1 MRSIIDI
8 NITFSLVLFST
19 TILFSPVFADEI
31 KSGYEYISE
40 ATREMQD
47 DEFANPGMKAVE
59 EGQVEF
65 HKPGVNEK
73 SCATC
78 HGKNGSK
85 FDLKKIA
92 SYPIYNK
99 EFQKPFTLQERINFC
114 GEEYLDNVPYVY
126 DCVDLVEIE
135 AYVRYLARGEKV
147 NVTITEE
154 LKPFYEKG
162 KKIYNTRY
170 GQMNMACT
178 VCHDQYAGQ
187 KLRGQVLSEGHTNG
201 FPLYRLGSGKM
212 TSLHGRIKECF
223 ISFRAE
229 PFHLGSEELISLEVF
244 LHHRGNGLKI
254 ETPAV
259 RY

>member
-1 MRSIIDI
+1 MKHKKLIY
-8 NITFSLVLFST
+8 ITLLLPCLFFNVANAT
-19 TILFSPVFADEI
+19 DL
-31 KSGYEYISE
+31 KSGSEYVS
-40 ATREMQD
+40 ASTLEMQN

-59 EGQVEF
+59 EGKVEF
-65 HKPGVNEK
+65 HRPGVNEK
-73 SCATC
+73 TCATC
-78 HGKNGSK
+78 HGENGSK
-85 FDLKKIA
+85 FNLKKIA
-92 SYPIYNK
+92 SYPVYNK
-99 EFQKPFTLQERINFC
+99 EFEKPFTLQEQINFC

-147 NVTITEE
+147 NVTITKE

-170 GQMNMACT
+170 GQMNMACV

-187 KLRGQVLSEGHTNG
+187 RLRGQVLSQGHSNG

-212 TSLHGRIKECF
+212 TSLHSRIKECF
-223 ISFRAE
+223 ISFRAD
-229 PFHLGSEELISLEVF
+229 PFDLGSEELISLELY
-244 LHHRGNGLKI
+244 LHKRGNGLKI

>member
-1 MRSIIDI
+1 MKFKSYMIFFFLIHLLL
-8 NITFSLVLFST
+8 N
-19 TILFSPVFADEI
+19 PVSARDL
-31 KSGYEYISE
+31 KSGSEYLTQ
-40 ATREMQD
+40 ATLDMQND
-47 DEFANPGMKAVE
+47 DFANPGMPAVE
-59 EGQVEF
+59 EGKVEF
-65 HKPGVNEK
+65 HRPGVNEK

-78 HGKNGSK
+78 HGENGSK

-92 SYPIYNK
+92 SYPKYNK
-99 EFQKPFTLQERINFC
+99 EYKKPFTLQEQINYC
-114 GEEYLDNVPYVY
+114 GEEHLDNVPYVY

-135 AYVRYLARGEKV
+135 TYVRYLARDEKV

-178 VCHDQYAGQ
+178 VCHDQFDGQ
-187 KLRGQVLSEGHTNG
+187 RLRGQVLSQGHSNG
-201 FPLYRLGSGKM
+201 FPEYRLGSGHI
-212 TSLHGRIKECF
+212 TSFQRRIAECF
-223 ISFRAE
+223 VSFRAQ
-229 PFHLGSEELISLEVF
+229 PFEFGSQELIDLEVYM
-244 LHHRGNGLKI
+244 HARGNGLKI

>member
-1 MRSIIDI
+1 MI
-8 NITFSLVLFST
+8 NNKHYLVFIFLLPVLFLNSVT
-19 TILFSPVFADEI
+19 ARDL
-31 KSGYEYISE
+31 KSGSEYLTP
-40 ATREMQD
+40 ATLEMQN
-47 DEFANPGMKAVE
+47 DEFANPGMTAVE
-59 EGQVEF
+59 EGRIEF
-65 HKPGVNEK
+65 HRAGVNEK
-73 SCATC
+73 TCATC
-78 HGKNGSK
+78 HGKNGSN

-99 EFQKPFTLQERINFC
+99 EYEKPFTLQEQINYC

-135 AYVRYLARGEKV
+135 SYVRHLAQGEKV
-147 NVTITEE
+147 NVTITEP

-170 GQMNMACT
+170 GQMNMACN
-178 VCHDQYAGQ
+178 VCHDQFDGQ
-187 KLRGQVLSEGHTNG
+187 RLRGQVLSQGHSNG

-223 ISFRAE
+223 QSFRAE
-229 PFHLGSEELISLEVF
+229 PFFLGSEELLSLELY
-244 LHHRGNGLKI
+244 LHARGNGLKI

>member
-1 MRSIIDI
+1 MNKKHYFIFIFLLPIFLNSVAARD
-8 NITFSLVLFST
+8 L
-19 TILFSPVFADEI
+19 
-31 KSGYEYISE
+31 KSGSE
-40 ATREMQD
+40 FLSPATRDMQN
-47 DEFANPGMKAVE
+47 DEFANPGMTAVE
-59 EGQVEF
+59 EGKIEF

-73 SCATC
+73 TCATC
-78 HGKNGSK
+78 HGENGSK
-85 FDLKKIA
+85 FSLKKIA
-92 SYPIYNK
+92 SYPRYN
-99 EFQKPFTLQERINFC
+99 EDYEKPFTLQEQINYC

-147 NVTITEE
+147 NVKITEQ

-162 KKIYNTRY
+162 KKLYNTRF
-170 GQMNMACT
+170 GQMNMACV
-178 VCHDQYAGQ
+178 VCHDQFDGQ
-187 KLRGQVLSEGHTNG
+187 RLRGQVLSQGHSNG

-223 ISFRAE
+223 RSFRAE
-229 PFHLGSEELISLEVF
+229 PFHIGSDELISLELY
-244 LHHRGNGLKI
+244 LHTRGNGLPI

>member
-1 MRSIIDI
+1 MMNYKSY
-8 NITFSLVLFST
+8 LLF
-19 TILFSPVFADEI
+19 LCLLPLALNPAAARDL
-31 KSGYEYISE
+31 KSGSE
-40 ATREMQD
+40 FLTQATRDMQN
-47 DEFANPGMKAVE
+47 DEFANPGMPAVE
-59 EGQVEF
+59 EGKIEF

-78 HGKNGSK
+78 HGENGSK
-85 FDLKKIA
+85 FDLAKIA
-92 SYPIYNK
+92 SFPKYNQ
-99 EFQKPFTLQERINFC
+99 EFKKPFTLQEQINFC

-126 DCVDLVEIE
+126 DCVDLVEVE
-135 AYVRYLARGEKV
+135 TYVRYLARGEKV
-147 NVTITEE
+147 NVTITDE
-154 LKPFYEKG
+154 LKPFFDKG

-178 VCHDQYAGQ
+178 VCHDQFDGQ
-187 KLRGQVLSEGHTNG
+187 RLRGQVLSQGHSNG

-223 ISFRAE
+223 RSFRAE
-229 PFHLGSEELISLEVF
+229 PFDLGSEELISLELF
-244 LHHRGNGLKI
+244 LHARGNGLAI

>member
-1 MRSIIDI
+1 MMKYNQFTIITLL
-8 NITFSLVLFST
+8 ITSLFFST
-19 TILFSPVFADEI
+19 ANAGDV
-31 KSGYEYISE
+31 KSGSEYVST
-40 ATREMQD
+40 ATREMQN
-47 DEFANPGMKAVE
+47 DEFANPGMTAVE
-59 EGQVEF
+59 EGKVEF
-65 HKPGVNEK
+65 HRPGVNDK
-73 SCATC
+73 TCASC

-92 SYPIYNK
+92 NYPIYNK
-99 EFQKPFTLQERINFC
+99 EYEKPFTLQEQINYC
-114 GEEYLDNVPYVY
+114 GEEHLDNVPYVY

-147 NVTITEE
+147 NVKITKE

-187 KLRGQVLSEGHTNG
+187 HLRGQVLSQGQSNG

-212 TSLHGRIKECF
+212 TSLHARIKECF

-229 PFHLGSEELISLEVF
+229 PFHLGSEELISLELY
-244 LHHRGNGLKI
+244 LHKR
-254 ETPAV
+254 
-259 RY
+259 